1 MSVRRPFYEG
11 ETIDL
16 LVPTRE
22 DVEDSSWVDW
32 FNSQR
37 TNRYTQH
44 ALFPNTVEKQREFYE
59 SLQNNSRLSLL
70 ISTKQERQI
79 IGTISLSGIDFRR
92 RCAAI
97 AVVMDT
103 ETQHGGSPFAS
114 LEAMALVTQHGFEA
128 LGLSR
133 INAGQVYPALAK
145 WNQFLEILG
154 YRAEGFR
161 RQAFRRGH
169 IVSDEVTLACLYSNY
184 AELVAAREGALWPGV
199 DRIRALIRELPKKP
213 FAQLLDESQRALEAS
228 YFGDAANS
236 GDDAATRP

>member
-22 DVEDSSWVDW
+22 DVEDSTWVDW

-44 ALFPNTVEKQREFYE
+44 ALFPNTAEKQLEFHE

-79 IGTISLSGIDFRR
+79 IGTISLSDIDFRR
-92 RCAAI
+92 SCAAI
-97 AVVMDT
+97 ALVMDA
-103 ETQHGGSPFAS
+103 EAGHSGSPFAS

-145 WNQFLEILG
+145 WNQLLEILG

-169 IVSDEVTLACLYSNY
+169 IVSDEVILACLYSNY
-184 AELVAAREGALWPGV
+184 TNLLATRGGALWPGV
-199 DRIRALIRELPKKP
+199 DRVSTLIRELPKTP
-213 FAQLLDESQRALEAS
+213 FAQLLDESYRALEAS
-228 YFGDAANS
+228 YFGDATNA
-236 GDDAATRP
+236 DDGATTRP